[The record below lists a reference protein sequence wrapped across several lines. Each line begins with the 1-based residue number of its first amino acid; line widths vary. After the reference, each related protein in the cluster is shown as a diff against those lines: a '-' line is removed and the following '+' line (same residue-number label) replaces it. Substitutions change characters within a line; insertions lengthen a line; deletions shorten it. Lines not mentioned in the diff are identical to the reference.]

1 MLDSFNWLLMSMSTV
16 AHYATGRQH
25 MEVSNLARRD
35 QRARTSRELAALTV
49 FTCLVSGNGAFAASV
64 AVDVGHYLA
73 RPGVISARGVP
84 EFEYNRTLAVEIAQA
99 LEQAQHRARLI
110 GEDGMA
116 NDLGRRAPRANGM
129 DLLISVHHD
138 SVQPRFISTWE
149 FEGMEH
155 NYSDRFSG
163 FSLFV
168 SRANPQV
175 ERSLHCASAIG
186 AALRRAGFTPSR
198 YHADPVLGENRP
210 FADEENGVHYFDNLA
225 VLRTSSIPALL
236 FEAGVIVHREEEL
249 RMRDPAI
256 RARIASGIVEAVGS
270 CIEDHSRLSTP
281 RSSRQSARSGAR
293 Q

>member
-1 MLDSFNWLLMSMSTV
+1 
-16 AHYATGRQH
+16 

-35 QRARTSRELAALTV
+35 QRARTSREIAALTV
-49 FTCLVSGNGAFAASV
+49 FACLVSGNGAFAASI

-84 EFEYNRTLAVEIAQA
+84 EFEYNRTLAIEIAQA
-99 LEQAQHRARLI
+99 LEQARHRARLI

-129 DLLISVHHD
+129 DLLVSVHHD

-155 NYSDRFSG
+155 KYSDRFSG

-210 FADEENGVHYFDNLA
+210 FADEKNGVHYFDNLA
-225 VLRTSSIPALL
+225 VLRTARIPALL

-270 CIEDHSRLSTP
+270 CIEDNSRLSTP
-281 RSSRQSARSGAR
+281 RPSRQSARSGAR